1 MRPDQ
6 ITIITPSLHSADV
19 IGDCVRSVARQE
31 PVAEHEHLVVDGESE
46 DGTLVVLKSQGF
58 NGKLIT
64 EPPRGIYSA
73 INTGIKGSSGA
84 IVGIL
89 HADDFYATK
98 TVLASVRDAF
108 DDPAVDACF
117 GDLCYVDNAKPSR
130 IVRYWRAG
138 EFSRKKIL
146 NGWMPPHPTLFVRRK
161 CYEQFGLYRT
171 DLGTAADYEMILRLL
186 VKHEINAVYIPEVLV
201 HMRTG
206 GASNSSWRARIQ
218 ANRMDSKAW
227 KVNGLR
233 PYPWTTIAKPLRKIG
248 QWISRP

>member
-1 MRPDQ
+1 MDSKR
-6 ITIITPSLHSADV
+6 ISIITPSLNSAEV
-19 IGDCVRSVARQE
+19 IGDCLRSVAEQG
-31 PVAEHEHLVVDGESE
+31 PAVEHLVVDGESDDE
-46 DGTLVVLKSQGF
+46 TRDVIASQGF
-58 NGKLIT
+58 EGKLLI
-64 EPPRGIYSA
+64 EPPRGIYPA
-73 INTGIKGSSGA
+73 INTGIQASSGE
-84 IVGIL
+84 IIGIL
-89 HADDFYATK
+89 HADDFYASK
-98 TVLASVRDAF
+98 TVLASVCKAF

-117 GDLCYVDNAKPSR
+117 GDLCYVDNADPSR

-138 EFSRKKIL
+138 EFSRKKFL
-146 NGWMPPHPTLFVRRK
+146 NGWMPPHPSFFARRK
-161 CYEQFGLYRT
+161 YYEQFGLFRT

-218 ANRMDSKAW
+218 ANRMDRKAW

-233 PYPWTTIAKPLRKIG
+233 PYPWTTVAKPLRKIG